1 MTPTVTEQMR
11 LALQAE
17 HGRPMK
23 LVDEQTR
30 QVYYVISA
38 EMFET
43 VRALLADEEFEPREM
58 YPLIAKAAAAAG
70 WDDPIMDAYDNYDE
84 NRK

>member
-11 LALQAE
+11 QALQAE
-17 HGRPMK
+17 HGRPVK
-23 LVDEQTR
+23 LVDEQTSLI
-30 QVYYVISA
+30 YYVISA

-43 VRALLADEEFEPREM
+43 VRALMTDAEFNPREM
-58 YPLIAKAAAAAG
+58 YPLLAKAAAAAG
-70 WDDPIMDAYDNYDE
+70 WDDPIMDACDNYDE

>member
-1 MTPTVTEQMR
+1 
-11 LALQAE
+11 
-17 HGRPMK
+17 
-23 LVDEQTR
+23 
-30 QVYYVISA
+30 
-38 EMFET
+38 
-43 VRALLADEEFEPREM
+43 M

>member
-1 MTPTVTEQMR
+1 
-11 LALQAE
+11 
-17 HGRPMK
+17 MK
-23 LVDEQTR
+23 LVDEQTS

-70 WDDPIMDAYDNYDE
+70 
-84 NRK
+84 